1 MQKKLLGPTLAA
13 LTAVLLFS
21 TGGLCIKRL
30 DLSAIAIA
38 GFRSMVS
45 AIFIGL
51 YLAYHS
57 RSYRLPRISRTGWVA
72 VIGYAVMTTTYVL
85 SMKMTTA
92 ANAIFL
98 QYTMPAWVLV
108 GGAIWLRESISIS
121 RIVTIVFCMFGMM
134 LFFLDELSPQQWQ
147 GNIFALVSG
156 ATYALLILALR
167 KDRHSNPIGAVFWG
181 NAVTAILVIP
191 AALYFFPES
200 LSLLSSWRTWIGLL
214 WLGIFQIG
222 VAYLFFVY
230 ALKYL
235 PAIEVA
241 IITLVEPLLNPFWV
255 YLDIGEEPGQ
265 WAIIGGMLI
274 LLSVV
279 MRTLMREADV
289 KELKNNVFDDEK

>member
-30 DLSAIAIA
+30 DLSALAIA

-51 YLAYHS
+51 YLAHRS
-57 RSYRLPRISRTGWVA
+57 RLYKLPRISRTGWLA
-72 VIGYAVMTTTYVL
+72 VVGYAVMTTTYVI

-98 QYTMPAWVLV
+98 QSTMPAWVLV
-108 GGAIWLRESISIS
+108 GGFIWLRESITVS
-121 RIVTIVFCMFGMM
+121 RITTIAFCTFGMM
-134 LFFLDELSPQQWQ
+134 LFFIDELSPEQWQ
-147 GNIFALVSG
+147 GNIIALVSG
-156 ATYALLILALR
+156 ASYALLVLALR
-167 KDRHSNPIGAVFWG
+167 KDRHSNPTGAVFWG

-191 AALYFFPES
+191 TALFFFPET
-200 LSLLSSWRTWIGLL
+200 LSLLSGWRTWIGLL

-255 YLDIGEEPGQ
+255 YLDIGEEPGR

-279 MRTLMREADV
+279 IRTLMREADAN
-289 KELKNNVFDDEK
+289 ELNSENILK

>member
-13 LTAVLLFS
+13 LIAVILFS

-30 DLSAIAIA
+30 DLSALAIA
-38 GFRSMVS
+38 GFRAMVS
-45 AIFIGL
+45 AFFIGL
-51 YLAYHS
+51 YLVHKSKTYK
-57 RSYRLPRISRTGWVA
+57 LPKISRTGWLA
-72 VIGYAVMTTTYVL
+72 AASYAVMTTTYVL

-98 QYTMPAWVLV
+98 QSTMPAWVLI
-108 GGAIWLRESISIS
+108 GGAIWLRESITRS
-121 RIVTIVFCMFGMM
+121 RLITIAFCTLGMM
-134 LFFLDELSPQQWQ
+134 LFFIDELSPRQWQ
-147 GNIFALVSG
+147 GNMFALVSG
-156 ATYALLILALR
+156 ASYALLVLALR
-167 KDRHSNPIGAVFWG
+167 KDRHSNPNGAVFWG

-191 AALYFFPES
+191 VALFLFPDT
-200 LSLLSSWRTWIGLL
+200 LSLLTGWRTWIGLL

-222 VAYLFFVY
+222 LAYLLFVY

-265 WAIIGGMLI
+265 WAIIGGILI
-274 LLSVV
+274 LFSVIIKS
-279 MRTLMREADV
+279 LMRETS
-289 KELKNNVFDDEK
+289 KEDLKVIE